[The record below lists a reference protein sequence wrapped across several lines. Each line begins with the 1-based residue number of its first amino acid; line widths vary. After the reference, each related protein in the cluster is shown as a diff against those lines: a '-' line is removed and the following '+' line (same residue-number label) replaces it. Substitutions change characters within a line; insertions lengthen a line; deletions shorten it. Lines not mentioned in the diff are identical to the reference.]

1 MCSASLVAAP
11 LCTGLASA
19 SLKTGASDSQQSAA
33 EGDADPELSLWFYWR
48 SFSPRVQ
55 ASTARLCIRINRCY
69 QHQQQIIFLG
79 FVISGEQQV
88 AASQFTLRME
98 REGSRGYIGISKQFS
113 EGKRSSEL
121 ELDKYIVK
129 EAIICAPILLLVRY
143 TANQRWGYGGF
154 TPEGDLCF
162 TLKWKKSPK
171 QRACAYACKYLG
183 RSHMKSSSLHQDL
196 GICCSRR
203 GQPTLCLLFPE
214 HFSAA
219 EIPVPKAEWWHY
231 CTQESFHCFS
241 SRPGEHISL

>member
-1 MCSASLVAAP
+1 MQSSRSSFHAYENKESKHPKKDPVQSIFSGIFSYSWKSSRMCSASLVAAP

-55 ASTARLCIRINRCY
+55 ASTARQCIRINRCY

-98 REGSRGYIGISKQFS
+98 REGSRGYIGISKPFS

-143 TANQRWGYGGF
+143 TANQRWGIWRFHTWRGF
-154 TPEGDLCF
+154 VLYTQV
-162 TLKWKKSPK
+162 KKIPK
-171 QRACAYACKYLG
+171 TE
-183 RSHMKSSSLHQDL
+183 SM
-196 GICCSRR
+196 
-203 GQPTLCLLFPE
+203 
-214 HFSAA
+214 
-219 EIPVPKAEWWHY
+219 
-231 CTQESFHCFS
+231 CTCM
-241 SRPGEHISL
+241 